1 MGPTLTLLSTTLITS
16 WPSVKLSQS
25 APCLDSAQSTLA
37 SKETKNPE
45 VSPMLS
51 APPSAH
57 SMDSTLELTLL
68 PDRPTTLL
76 LTMDITKTCIKNTP
90 KTRLYTNRIIDMKI
104 NSPKIVLLQI

>member
-1 MGPTLTLLSTTLITS
+1 MGPTLTLIFTTLITS
-16 WPSVKLSQS
+16 WPSVKPSQS

-37 SKETKNPE
+37 SMESKHPQF
-45 VSPMLS
+45 SPMLS

-76 LTMDITKTCIKNTP
+76 LTTDTTKTCIKNTP
-90 KTRLYTNRIIDMKI
+90 KNPFIHQSNY
-104 NSPKIVLLQI
+104 